1 MDMEMSSGAVPKLE
15 HPPAR
20 EARRCRVLLVAGLV
34 ALPLLAFFVVGQESA
49 TTVWEMASAKFTGA
63 MNDAAGNA
71 TSGRADELLGGLLAP
86 GMRRRSCWSRYETW
100 RYYKHFPYAP
110 SPAGLGMAVIIW
122 ICTAPRANSSAIYPV
137 SSSPLLELPSTPNS
151 PPLLNERKIH
161 LAHDLLGAPETHLIR
176 SRVES
181 IAGAPSS
188 RSSSSSA
195 RPCTETGTLPL
206 SQVFRAFMA

>member
-1 MDMEMSSGAVPKLE
+1 MEMSSSGAAGAVPKLE

-34 ALPLLAFFVVGQESA
+34 ALPLLAFFVLGQESA
-49 TTVWEMASAKFTGA
+49 STVWEMASATFTVVLEPVR
-63 MNDAAGNA
+63 D
-71 TSGRADELLGGLLAP
+71 LA
-86 GMRRRSCWSRYETW
+86 W

-122 ICTAPRANSSAIYPV
+122 ICTAPEPIHLLYIPSVLPLC
-137 SSSPLLELPSTPNS
+137 SSSLPRQIHHP

-181 IAGAPSS
+181 ITGAPSS

-195 RPCTETGTLPL
+195 RPCTETGMLPV
-206 SQVFRAFMA
+206 SQVFWAFMA

>member
-1 MDMEMSSGAVPKLE
+1 MAVLQ
-15 HPPAR
+15 
-20 EARRCRVLLVAGLV
+20 
-34 ALPLLAFFVVGQESA
+34 ALPL
-49 TTVWEMASAKFTGA
+49 
-63 MNDAAGNA
+63 
-71 TSGRADELLGGLLAP
+71 RAVAGGLGDGGNNLD
-86 GMRRRSCWSRYETW
+86 MYC
-100 RYYKHFPYAP
+100 
-110 SPAGLGMAVIIW
+110 
-122 ICTAPRANSSAIYPV
+122 PRANSSAIYPV

-161 LAHDLLGAPETHLIR
+161 LAHDLLGAPETHFIR

-206 SQVFRAFMA
+206 SQVFWAFMA

>member
-1 MDMEMSSGAVPKLE
+1 MDMEMSSSGAAGAVPKLE

-34 ALPLLAFFVVGQESA
+34 ALPLLAFFVLGQESA
-49 TTVWEMASAKFTGA
+49 STVWEMASATFTVVLEPVR
-63 MNDAAGNA
+63 D
-71 TSGRADELLGGLLAP
+71 LA
-86 GMRRRSCWSRYETW
+86 W

-110 SPAGLGMAVIIW
+110 SPAGLGMSVIIW

-151 PPLLNERKIH
+151 PPLLNERKIP
-161 LAHDLLGAPETHLIR
+161 LAHDLLDAPETHLIR

-181 IAGAPSS
+181 ITGAPSS

-195 RPCTETGTLPL
+195 RPCTETGMLPV
-206 SQVFRAFMA
+206 SQVFWAFMA

>member
-1 MDMEMSSGAVPKLE
+1 MIRYGLIKKMKVFRKIIIVKTMWGKRLSKALIRPNLSSGAAGAVPKLE

-20 EARRCRVLLVAGLV
+20 EARRCWVLLVVGLV
-34 ALPLLAFFVVGQESA
+34 ALPLLAIFVLGQVSA
-49 TTVWEMASAKFTGA
+49 STIWEMASATFTVVLEPVR
-63 MNDAAGNA
+63 D
-71 TSGRADELLGGLLAP
+71 LA
-86 GMRRRSCWSRYETW
+86 W

-176 SRVES
+176 S
-181 IAGAPSS
+181 
-188 RSSSSSA
+188 
-195 RPCTETGTLPL
+195 
-206 SQVFRAFMA
+206 

>member
-63 MNDAAGNA
+63 MNDADGNA

-122 ICTAPRANSSAIYPV
+122 ICTAPEPIHLLYIPSVLPLCSSSLPRQIHHPCSTSAKFILHTTSSAPQ
-137 SSSPLLELPSTPNS
+137 
-151 PPLLNERKIH
+151 
-161 LAHDLLGAPETHLIR
+161 
-176 SRVES
+176 
-181 IAGAPSS
+181 
-188 RSSSSSA
+188 
-195 RPCTETGTLPL
+195 RPI
-206 SQVFRAFMA
+206 

>member
-1 MDMEMSSGAVPKLE
+1 MDMEMSSSGAAGAVPKLE

-34 ALPLLAFFVVGQESA
+34 ALPLLAFFVLGQESA
-49 TTVWEMASAKFTGA
+49 STVWEMASATFTVVLEPVR
-63 MNDAAGNA
+63 D
-71 TSGRADELLGGLLAP
+71 LA
-86 GMRRRSCWSRYETW
+86 W

-110 SPAGLGMAVIIW
+110 SPAGLGMSVIIW

-137 SSSPLLELPSTPNS
+137 SSSPLPELPSTPNS
-151 PPLLNERKIH
+151 PPLLNERKIP
-161 LAHDLLGAPETHLIR
+161 LAHDLLDAPETHLIR

-181 IAGAPSS
+181 ITGAPSS

-195 RPCTETGTLPL
+195 RPCTETGMLPV
-206 SQVFRAFMA
+206 SQVFWAFMA